1 AHGPDRARVT
11 VGQQEGGPVA
21 PVEDSNKAGRV
32 VLVTG
37 ANRGIGRAIAERFVA
52 AGDRVA
58 TIYRSGDLPEG
69 VLGVVG
75 DIRDTDAVDEAFSRI
90 EAELGPVEVL

>member
-1 AHGPDRARVT
+1 MTEPRT
-11 VGQQEGGPVA
+11 
-21 PVEDSNKAGRV
+21 

-52 AGDRVA
+52 NGDRVA
-58 TIYRSGDLPEG
+58 TIYRSGDLPDG

-75 DIRDTDAVDEAFSRI
+75 DVTDTASVDAAFDKV
-90 EAELGPVEVL
+90 EAELGPVEVLVASSSPRSSACTAARAR